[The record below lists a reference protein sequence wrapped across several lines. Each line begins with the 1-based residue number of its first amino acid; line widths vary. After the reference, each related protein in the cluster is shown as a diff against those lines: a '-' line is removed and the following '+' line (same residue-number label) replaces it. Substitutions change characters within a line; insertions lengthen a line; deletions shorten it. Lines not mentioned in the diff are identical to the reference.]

1 MSLCKMKKQFEENIS
16 LIVAL
21 VAASCCIFMF
31 WLGWDMGEK
40 SHAIKDTTLY
50 SEEDLTGS
58 YNVGFEDGLHEA
70 EEASMASHTEIVE
83 NWLCNLQDVT
93 INGEVV
99 HIVDGNGEEWVIT
112 CE

>member
-1 MSLCKMKKQFEENIS
+1 MKNQIKENIV
-16 LIVAL
+16 LIAAL
-21 VAASCCIFMF
+21 IAAICSIFMF
-31 WLGWDMGEK
+31 YLGWDMGEK

-70 EEASMASHTEIVE
+70 EEASMASQIEIVE
-83 NWLCNLQDVT
+83 SWLCNLESVT
-93 INGEVV
+93 INDEVV

-112 CE
+112 AE

>member
-1 MSLCKMKKQFEENIS
+1 MKNQVKENIG

-21 VAASCCIFMF
+21 IATICCIFMF

-40 SHAIKDTTLY
+40 SYSIKDDTLY

-58 YNVGFEDGLHEA
+58 FQVGYETGLHEA
-70 EEASMASHTEIVE
+70 EEASMASQIEVVE
-83 NWLCNLQDVT
+83 SWMSNLQDVT

-99 HIVDGNGEEWVIT
+99 HIIDGEGNEWIITGE
-112 CE
+112 

>member
-1 MSLCKMKKQFEENIS
+1 MKKQFEENIS

-70 EEASMASHTEIVE
+70 EEASMASHVEIVE
-83 NWLCNLQDVT
+83 SWLCNLESVT

-112 CE
+112 AE

>member
-1 MSLCKMKKQFEENIS
+1 MKNQVKENIV
-16 LIVAL
+16 LIAAL
-21 VAASCCIFMF
+21 VAAVCSIFMF

-40 SHAIKDTTLY
+40 SYAIRDNTIY
-50 SEEDLTGS
+50 SEEDLTSS
-58 YNVGFEDGLHEA
+58 YQNGYNDALIEA

-83 NWLCNLQDVT
+83 SWMSNIQDVT

-112 CE
+112 TE

>member
-1 MSLCKMKKQFEENIS
+1 MKIKENI
-16 LIVAL
+16 IL
-21 VAASCCIFMF
+21 VAALIAAICSIFMF

-40 SHAIKDTTLY
+40 FHAIKDTTLY

-58 YNVGFEDGLHEA
+58 YDKGYEDGLHEA
-70 EEASMASHTEIVE
+70 EESSMASHTEIVE

>member
-1 MSLCKMKKQFEENIS
+1 MKKQFEENIS
-16 LIVAL
+16 LIAAL
-21 VAASCCIFMF
+21 VAAICCIFML

-40 SHAIKDTTLY
+40 SYAIKDPTIY

-58 YNVGFEDGLHEA
+58 YNVGYEDGLHEA

-93 INGEVV
+93 INSEVV

-112 CE
+112 AE

>member
-1 MSLCKMKKQFEENIS
+1 MKNQVKENIG

-40 SHAIKDTTLY
+40 SYQIKDTTLY

-58 YNVGFEDGLHEA
+58 YNVGYEDGLHEA

-83 NWLCNLQDVT
+83 NWLCNLESVT
-93 INGEVV
+93 INDEVV
-99 HIVDGNGEEWVIT
+99 HIVDSNGEEWIIT
-112 CE
+112 GE

>member
-1 MSLCKMKKQFEENIS
+1 MKKQFEENIS
-16 LIVAL
+16 LIAAL

-50 SEEDLTGS
+50 SKEDLTGS

-70 EEASMASHTEIVE
+70 EEASMASQIEIVE
-83 NWLCNLQDVT
+83 SWLCNLESVT

-112 CE
+112 AE

>member
-1 MSLCKMKKQFEENIS
+1 MKNQVKENIG

-21 VAASCCIFMF
+21 VATICSIFMF
-31 WLGWDMGEK
+31 YLGWDMGEK

-70 EEASMASHTEIVE
+70 EEASMTSHAEIVE

-112 CE
+112 AE

>member
-1 MSLCKMKKQFEENIS
+1 MKQFKENI
-16 LIVAL
+16 VL
-21 VAASCCIFMF
+21 VAALIAAVCCIFMF

-40 SHAIKDTTLY
+40 SYSIKDDTLY

-83 NWLCNLQDVT
+83 AWMSNLQDVT

>member
-1 MSLCKMKKQFEENIS
+1 MKIKENI
-16 LIVAL
+16 IL
-21 VAASCCIFMF
+21 VAALIAAICSIFMF

-58 YNVGFEDGLHEA
+58 YNVGYEDGLHEA
-70 EEASMASHTEIVE
+70 EEASMVSQIEIVE
-83 NWLCNLQDVT
+83 SWLCNLESVT

>member
-1 MSLCKMKKQFEENIS
+1 MKNTIKENIG

-21 VAASCCIFMF
+21 VATLCSIFMF

-58 YNVGFEDGLHEA
+58 YNVGYEDGLHEA
-70 EEASMASHTEIVE
+70 EEASMASQIEIVE
-83 NWLCNLQDVT
+83 SWLCNLESVT
-93 INGEVV
+93 INDEVV
-99 HIVDGNGEEWVIT
+99 HIVDINGEEWIIT
-112 CE
+112 GE